1 MSTKLV
7 PFLAHIESI
16 SHLEKL
22 HSQLMRLTRLHKDFQ
37 EVALLN
43 HKSLVEEED
52 KVLLMMVS
60 KVVFI
65 SLKML
70 MVQDISLQACSER
83 D

>member
-7 PFLAHIESI
+7 PFLAHIEST

-22 HSQLMRLTRLHKDFQ
+22 HSQLMRLTRLRKDFQ
-37 EVALLN
+37 EVVLLN
-43 HKSLVEEED
+43 HKSLVEEEG

-70 MVQDISLQACSER
+70 TVQDILLQACSER